1 MEPEIPGWVQWLVTI
16 ILLPL
21 AGWLGIQFDAWRK
34 QRAAAQIKTL
44 THEQNADD
52 DIRRAMLDT
61 FSRMSGILE
70 TQMREIVAIQ
80 FELSEIRR
88 DGRVTAERTARIET
102 LLSAFGGPFDRRGWP
117 TREADANE

>member
-1 MEPEIPGWVQWLVTI
+1 MQPEIPAWVQWGVTI
-16 ILLPL
+16 LLLPF
-21 AGWLGIQFDAWRK
+21 AGWVGIQVDAWRK
-34 QRAAAQIKTL
+34 QRAATQIKAL

-52 DIRRAMLDT
+52 DIRRVMLEM
-61 FSRMSGILE
+61 FGRMSGILE

-102 LLSAFGGPFDRRGWP
+102 LLSAFGGPFDRRGWT